1 MKLIVG
7 LGNPGRRYQKTRHNV
22 GFMIVE
28 RLSQRWNLPLDRE
41 KFNARFGDGEFAGHR
56 LALLQPQTY
65 MNLSGES
72 VLAACR
78 FYRAQ
83 LEDLLVISDDLALPL
98 GRIRL
103 RSEGSSGGQ
112 KGLGDIERRI
122 GTTEYPRL
130 RVGIGNSSGFA
141 VDYVLSGFEGDE
153 SDLLLGTQDRAADAV
168 ECWITHGIGRAMSA
182 FNRAADPTD
191 PTDGTTLNEKQN
203 E

>member
-22 GFMIVE
+22 GFMILE

-56 LALLQPQTY
+56 LALIQPQTY

-78 FYRAQ
+78 FYKMQ
-83 LEDLLVISDDLALPL
+83 IEDLLVVSDDLALPL

-103 RSEGSSGGQ
+103 RAEGSSGGQ

-122 GTTEYPRL
+122 GTSEYPRL
-130 RVGIGNSSGFA
+130 RVGIGQSGGFA
-141 VDYVLSGFEGDE
+141 VEYVLSRFESDE
-153 SDLLLGTQDRAADAV
+153 SDLLLRTLDQAADAV
-168 ECWITHGIGRAMSA
+168 ECWITRGIGQAMSE
-182 FNRAADPTD
+182 FNRAADSTD
-191 PTDGTTLNEKQN
+191 QADGPDRRDDAE
-203 E
+203 